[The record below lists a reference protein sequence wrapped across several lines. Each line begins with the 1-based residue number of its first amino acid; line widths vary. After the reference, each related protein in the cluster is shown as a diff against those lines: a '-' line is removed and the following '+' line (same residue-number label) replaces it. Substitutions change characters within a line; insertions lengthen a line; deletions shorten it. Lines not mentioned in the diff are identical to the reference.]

1 MHRRERSLCLT
12 AALAATVLSG
22 CAPAV
27 TVSSAAPPTVVCGTT
42 LSRSAAGAVVEDA
55 TRDHAVITEPTV
67 GGLLYI
73 RVSDDCA
80 HGARVT
86 WTPATAATLVKQARA
101 KDGLPAA
108 VVLRPATPTAAFT
121 LSAERNGAV
130 VAQVPVRLGAG

>member
-1 MHRRERSLCLT
+1 MHRRNACLA
-12 AALAATVLSG
+12 AALAADVLSG
-22 CAPAV
+22 CGPGA

-42 LSRSAAGAVVEDA
+42 LSRSAAGPVVVDA
-55 TRDHAVITEPTV
+55 TRDHAVVTELTV
-67 GGLLYI
+67 GEVLYV

-86 WTPATAATLVKQARA
+86 WDPRKAATLVKEARA

-121 LSAERNGAV
+121 LSAERDGTV
-130 VAQVPVRLGAG
+130 VAHLPVRLASG